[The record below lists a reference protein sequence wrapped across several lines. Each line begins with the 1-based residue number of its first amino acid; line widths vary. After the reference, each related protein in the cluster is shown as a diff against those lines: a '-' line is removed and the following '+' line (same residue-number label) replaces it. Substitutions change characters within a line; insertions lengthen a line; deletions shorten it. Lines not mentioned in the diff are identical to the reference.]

1 MAISVDSHFSH
12 LAWRK
17 TSRENGG
24 LGQIDI
30 SLVADIT
37 KSISRD
43 YGVLVEDG
51 NDALNGATLRGLFII
66 DGKGIVRSITIN
78 DEQVGRN
85 VE

>member
-1 MAISVDSHFSH
+1 MTSLEVNHYPYVEIGAEVLAISVDSHFSH

-43 YGVLVEDG
+43 YGVLVED
-51 NDALNGATLRGLFII
+51 
-66 DGKGIVRSITIN
+66 
-78 DEQVGRN
+78 
-85 VE
+85 